1 MSESLAPQTASP
13 VPPEPV
19 ASSSF
24 FQNLID
30 LYFAPREAFG
40 RIVREARWLLPFV
53 GFVLVTLGFVL
64 IWISKM
70 DAMQFARTTLEES
83 AFWDKIPVE
92 QRAQVI
98 EQTAGRMKYAWING
112 LVGGTVWLLIVS
124 LVLMFVFRFFYSAE
138 IRFKQSFSIVTWVF
152 FATSLVTTP
161 LTMVVLALKNDWNLN
176 PQEVLQANLS
186 LLLDKSTAAKTLWAL
201 LSSIDLVSI
210 WIVVLLAVGFG
221 VAARK
226 STGAALWAVG
236 TLWALLVLAKVGFA
250 AIF

>member
-1 MSESLAPQTASP
+1 MSEPLSPQPVSPAPAASG
-13 VPPEPV
+13 
-19 ASSSF
+19 SF

-30 LYFAPREAFG
+30 VYFAPREAFT
-40 RIVREARWLLPFV
+40 RIVRDARWLLPFL
-53 GFVLVTLGFVL
+53 GFILVALAFVL

-83 AFWDKIPVE
+83 AFWDRIPPE

-112 LVGGTVWLLIVS
+112 VVGGTLWLLFVS
-124 LVLMFVFRFFYSAE
+124 LVLMFVYRFFYSAE
-138 IRFKQSFSIVTWVF
+138 IRFKQALSIVAWVF

-161 LTMVVLALKNDWNLN
+161 LTMVVLALKKDWNLN

-201 LSSIDLVSI
+201 FSSIDLVSI
-210 WIVVLLAVGFG
+210 WIVVLLAAGFG

-226 STGAALWAVG
+226 STGSALWGVG
-236 TLWALLVLAKVGFA
+236 IAWALLVLAKVGFA